1 MNCLD
6 LLVLGLP
13 FDWQE
18 QISVDAADAEEPD
31 AVGPGA
37 LEPDAMELDTRELEA
52 GPKV

>member
-18 QISVDAADAEEPD
+18 QISVDAADAE
-31 AVGPGA
+31 GPGA

>member
-31 AVGPGA
+31 AV
-37 LEPDAMELDTRELEA
+37 EPDAMELDTRELEA